1 MRTPHQL
8 SQVASNTRLRIGG
21 GQNQVRLPSVT
32 QSLVGLVLRQTSNC
46 QRIAIWAATILQCRC
61 QL

>member
-1 MRTPHQL
+1 MRTPLQL
-8 SQVASNTRLRIGG
+8 SQMASNTRLRIGG

-32 QSLVGLVLRQTSNC
+32 QSVVGLVLMQTSNC
-46 QRIAIWAATILQCRC
+46 QRIAIWAATILRCRC